1 MKERRVGLHDSRCRR
16 RDTGVTSP
24 VRETLRAIGEV
35 GAEIARCRAVPS
47 RSGGLIQAYNTPI
60 GRPET
65 RYAKSGEVHVAY
77 QVFGEGD
84 HDLVLVSGFTTHVE
98 LAWEYEPSARVL
110 EGLAS
115 FARVITF
122 DRRGSGLSDPVAVA
136 PTLEERMDDVRAVM
150 DAAGCERAA
159 LVGISEGV
167 PMSILFAA
175 TYPGRVRA
183 LVCVGGM
190 ARSTYAEDYPWGTP
204 AEALTE
210 SVAELIAPHWGD
222 GSIIEVSHPSQTGN
236 PEARAFWGRCERST
250 ASPGMMLALAQMF
263 LDLDVRDI
271 VPSVHAPA
279 LILHRTRDRLV
290 NVRHGRWLAAHLPNA
305 RMVEFEGDDHGFWFH
320 GTEEW
325 LGTLQE
331 FLTGARAV
339 PETDRVLATVLFTDI
354 VDSTLMAADLGDRHW
369 REVLERHQRAVR
381 ENLDHFNGREVKST
395 GDGFLATFDGP
406 ARAIRCASAI
416 LRSSETS
423 RLRVRAG
430 LHTGECEMMGDD
442 IGGIAVHIAARV
454 SAQAEPQELLV
465 SRTVKD
471 LVAGSGLQF
480 TDRGAHTLK
489 GVPDTWQLYAVHA

>member
-1 MKERRVGLHDSRCRR
+1 
-16 RDTGVTSP
+16 VTQTYS
-24 VRETLRAIGEV
+24 
-35 GAEIARCRAVPS
+35 
-47 RSGGLIQAYNTPI
+47 TPI

-65 RYAKSGEVHVAY
+65 KYAKSGGVHIAY

-84 HDLVLVSGFTTHVE
+84 LDLVLVPGFTTHVE
-98 LAWEYEPSARVL
+98 LAWEYEPSARIL

-122 DRRGSGLSDPVAVA
+122 DRRGSGLSDPVVDA
-136 PTLEERMDDVRAVM
+136 PTLEQRMDDVRAVM
-150 DAAGCERAA
+150 DAAGSQRAA

-167 PMSILFAA
+167 PMIILFAA
-175 TYPGRVRA
+175 TYPQRVTG
-183 LVCVGGM
+183 LVCVAGM

-204 AEALTE
+204 AEALNE
-210 SVAELIAPHWGD
+210 SVMELIAPHWGD
-222 GSIIEVSHPSQTGN
+222 GSIIEVSVPSHAGD
-236 PEARAFWGRCERST
+236 PGARAFWGRIERST
-250 ASPGMMLALAQMF
+250 ASPGMMIALAEMF
-263 LDLDVRDI
+263 LDLDVRDV

-290 NVRHGRWLAAHLPNA
+290 NVHHGRWLAEHLPNA
-305 RMVEFEGDDHGFWFH
+305 RMVEFEGDDHPFWFQ

-325 LGTLQE
+325 LGAIQE

-339 PETDRVLATVLFTDI
+339 PMPNRVLATVLFTDI
-354 VDSTLMAADLGDRHW
+354 VDSTRTAVELGDQHW

-381 ENLDHFNGREVKST
+381 EALDHFNGREVKST

-423 RLRVRAG
+423 GIRVRAG
-430 LHTGECEMMGDD
+430 LHTGECETMGDD

-454 SAQAEPQELLV
+454 SARAEPQELLV

-480 TDRGAHTLK
+480 TDRGVHTLK
-489 GVPDTWQLYAVHA
+489 GVPDSWQLYSAHA